1 MENALKIASPQGPAL
16 HVPADIVAG
25 SKGPD
30 LHEGRHLWVTWERHR
45 RTRELSR
52 ALDTELFEITSGLPR
67 VARYL
72 TLLARTTI
80 RVARDTPSLLVIQC
94 PSLVLGV
101 WAVALKYVF
110 GFTLVADLHNEA
122 VRPYI
127 VSSRIYERLLRVVH
141 RGADLCI
148 VSNPNLTSVIEQAGG
163 RAFVLP
169 DKLPDLAPTR
179 TTPAAPEAARV
190 VFVCTFSR
198 DEPYLEVIEAAR
210 ELDPSVTV
218 YVTGRLRGTAPPAP
232 GNVQFTNFLPEAE
245 YVQLLASADLVVD
258 LTAIED
264 CLVCGAYEAVALGRP
279 LVTSDTAALRQYF
292 RLGTIYT
299 RHDRRSLAAA
309 IAEALA
315 HKERLAS
322 EMQMLKPE
330 LAREW
335 TGQKDA
341 LRHWL
346 QRDDRTGARVTG

>member
-1 MENALKIASPQGPAL
+1 MENTLNIPVEETTAPRR
-16 HVPADIVAG
+16 
-25 SKGPD
+25 
-30 LHEGRHLWVTWERHR
+30 RHLWVTWERHR

-52 ALDTELFEITSGLPR
+52 ALGTELFEITSGLPR

-72 TLLARTTI
+72 TLLAQTTI
-80 RVARDTPSLLVIQC
+80 RVIRHAPSLVVVQC
-94 PSLVLGV
+94 PSLVLGL
-101 WAVALKYVF
+101 WAVALKHVF

-127 VSSRIYERLLRVVH
+127 VSSRIYERLLRVLH
-141 RGADLCI
+141 RAADLCI
-148 VSNPNLTSVIEQAGG
+148 VSNPNLMSIIEEAGG

-169 DKLPDLAPTR
+169 DKLPDLEPGRAS
-179 TTPAAPEAARV
+179 APESAAARV
-190 VFVCTFSR
+190 VFVCSFSS

-210 ELDPSVTV
+210 ELDHSVTL
-218 YVTGRLRGTAPPAP
+218 YVTGRLRGETPAAP
-232 GNVQFTNFLPEAE
+232 GNVRFTGFLPEAE
-245 YVQLLASADLVVD
+245 YVALLASADLVVD

-299 RHDRRSLAAA
+299 RHDSRSLAAA
-309 IAEALA
+309 IAEGLA

-322 EMQMLKPE
+322 EMQRLKPE

-341 LRHWL
+341 LRYWL
-346 QRDDRTGARVTG
+346 QREDRTAAQVTG